1 MPVAAVTPVLAI
13 SVLAWVMI
21 GLPIILA
28 LIVAVM
34 YLKRPKRSAEE
45 IERVRQAEASDAP
58 GPSGPTGR
66 VPGAE

>member
-28 LIVAVM
+28 VIVAVM
-34 YLKRPKRSAEE
+34 YLRRPKQSIEE
-45 IERVRQAEASDAP
+45 IERAQQASRSGVH
-58 GPSGPTGR
+58 GPRGPTGR
-66 VPGAE
+66 TPGD

>member
-28 LIVAVM
+28 VIIAVM
-34 YLKRPKRSAEE
+34 YLRRPKQSTEE
-45 IERVRQAEASDAP
+45 IKRAQQASRSGVH
-58 GPSGPTGR
+58 GPQGPTGR
-66 VPGAE
+66 TPGD

>member
-28 LIVAVM
+28 VIIAVM
-34 YLKRPKRSAEE
+34 YLRRPKQSIDE
-45 IERVRQAEASDAP
+45 IERAQQASRSGVH
-58 GPSGPTGR
+58 GPQGPTGR
-66 VPGAE
+66 TPGD